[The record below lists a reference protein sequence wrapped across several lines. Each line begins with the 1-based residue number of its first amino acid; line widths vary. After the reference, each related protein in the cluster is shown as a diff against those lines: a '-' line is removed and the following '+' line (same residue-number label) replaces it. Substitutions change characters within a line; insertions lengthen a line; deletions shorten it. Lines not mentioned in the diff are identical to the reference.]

1 MATCF
6 DYALKYIHIYPKTE
20 QELRTKLLT
29 KKYTQAD
36 IDRTIEVFQQKWY
49 IDDVQ
54 FTKLYIESELVKKGK
69 TEGGVINKLL
79 HKWVHRTIINEQIA
93 LAKDGIQ
100 TWIMQRIQKEI
111 EKYKKKWLEGYDII
125 VKIAQRWYPLND
137 IKKAIKQSQ

>member
-1 MATCF
+1 MASCF
-6 DYALKYIHIYPKTE
+6 EYALKYIHTYPKTE

-29 KKYTQAD
+29 KKYNPID

-49 IDDVQ
+49 INDVQ

-69 TEGGVINKLL
+69 TEGWVINKLL
-79 HKWVHRTIINEQIA
+79 HKWVHRTIINNEIT

-111 EKYKKKWLEGYDII
+111 EKYKKKWLDGYDII
-125 VKIAQRWYPLND
+125 VKIAQRWYAISD